1 MSPAQ
6 FLFLTGIIFFF
17 STIVIC
23 FSAEICGKSD
33 RVDSN
38 PVHPVEYLHCLS
50 NITAT
55 HRFSE
60 VKVSGKPI
68 LVTGDRP
75 TGKLHLG
82 HLVGSL
88 QNRIRF
94 QSEYDCFFLV
104 ANLHML
110 TTHYDRAVEVEENTV
125 EMVCDWLSVGMDPEC
140 SVFYV
145 QSQVPQITE
154 LSTILSMLCPVPRLQ
169 RIPTLKEKIQDMGVG
184 DNYSAGLLGYPV
196 LMAADIL
203 MFRATKVPVGEDQLS
218 HVELTRELARRFNF
232 LYGDYF
238 GEPEPLVSEAS
249 RLVGTDGNRKMS
261 KSLNNCIY
269 LSDSEKEV
277 ERKVRSMYTD
287 PKRIRA
293 DIPGTVEGNPVF
305 IYHDLFNDDTEEV
318 EDLKD
323 RYRTGNVGD
332 VEVKKKLA
340 RAINLLLEPI
350 RKKRAQYEERTDEV
364 RDILREGT
372 LKAKRI
378 AEENMEEIKEKV
390 GLFRT

>member
-1 MSPAQ
+1 VFGSDAAEFY
-6 FLFLTGIIFFF
+6 FLLQ
-17 STIVIC
+17 S
-23 FSAEICGKSD
+23 GKS
-33 RVDSN
+33 VGTEASK
-38 PVHPVEYLHCLS
+38 PVRSVEYLYCLS

-55 HRFSE
+55 HRFPE
-60 VKVSGKPI
+60 VKVSSSPI

-94 QSEYDCFFLV
+94 QNEYDCFFLV

-110 TTHYDRAVEVEENTV
+110 TTHYDRAVEVEENTI
-125 EMVCDWLSVGMDPEC
+125 EMVCDWLSVGMDPES

-238 GEPEPLVSEAS
+238 GEPEPLISEAS

-305 IYHDLFNDDTEEV
+305 IYHDLFNDDASEI

-350 RKKRAQYEERTDEV
+350 REKRAQYEGRTDEV
-364 RDILREGT
+364 RDILHEGT

>member
-1 MSPAQ
+1 MTPH
-6 FLFLTGIIFFF
+6 
-17 STIVIC
+17 
-23 FSAEICGKSD
+23 
-33 RVDSN
+33 
-38 PVHPVEYLHCLS
+38 PVPQVEYLRCLS

-60 VKVSGKPI
+60 VKVSGRPI

-110 TTHYDRAVEVEENTV
+110 TTHYDRAVEVEENTT
-125 EMVCDWLSVGMDPEC
+125 EMVCDWLSVGMDPER

-238 GEPEPLVSEAS
+238 GEPEPLISEAS

-269 LSDSEKEV
+269 LSDSQKEV

-305 IYHDLFNDDTEEV
+305 IYHDLFNDDTEEI

-340 RAINLLLEPI
+340 RAINLLLEPV
-350 RKKRAQYEERTDEV
+350 REKRAQYEKRTDEV
-364 RDILREGT
+364 RDILHEGT

>member
-1 MSPAQ
+1 MGGVCVSAGICEKSRNMSPN
-6 FLFLTGIIFFF
+6 LV
-17 STIVIC
+17 S
-23 FSAEICGKSD
+23 
-33 RVDSN
+33 
-38 PVHPVEYLHCLS
+38 PVEYLYCLS
-50 NITAT
+50 NLTAT

-60 VKVSGKPI
+60 VKVSGRPI

-88 QNRIRF
+88 QNRVRF

-110 TTHYDRAVEVEENTV
+110 TTHYDRAVEVEENTI

-154 LSTILSMLCPVPRLQ
+154 LFTILSMLCPVPRLQ

-238 GEPEPLVSEAS
+238 GEPEPLISKAS

-305 IYHDLFNDDTEEV
+305 IYHDLFNEDAGEV

-350 RKKRAQYEERTDEV
+350 REKRAQYEKRTDEV

-372 LKAKRI
+372 LKAKQV

>member
-1 MSPAQ
+1 MS
-6 FLFLTGIIFFF
+6 
-17 STIVIC
+17 
-23 FSAEICGKSD
+23 K
-33 RVDSN
+33 R
-38 PVHPVEYLHCLS
+38 
-50 NITAT
+50 
-55 HRFSE
+55 
-60 VKVSGKPI
+60 PI

-88 QNRIRF
+88 QNRVRF

-154 LSTILSMLCPVPRLQ
+154 LFTMLSMLCPVPRLQ

-238 GEPEPLVSEAS
+238 GEPEPLISKAP

-305 IYHDLFNDDTEEV
+305 IYHDLFNDDAGEI

-340 RAINLLLEPI
+340 RAINLLLEPV
-350 RKKRAQYEERTDEV
+350 REKRAQYEKRTDEV

-372 LKAKRI
+372 LRAKRI

>member
-1 MSPAQ
+1 MGS
-6 FLFLTGIIFFF
+6 
-17 STIVIC
+17 
-23 FSAEICGKSD
+23 
-33 RVDSN
+33 
-38 PVHPVEYLHCLS
+38 
-50 NITAT
+50 
-55 HRFSE
+55 
-60 VKVSGKPI
+60 KPI

-88 QNRIRF
+88 QNRIKF
-94 QSEYDCFFLV
+94 QNEYECFFLV
-104 ANLHML
+104 ANIHML
-110 TTHYDRAVEVEENTV
+110 TTHYDKAGEVEENTI
-125 EMVCDWLSVGMDPEC
+125 EMVCDWLSVGMDPNI

-154 LSTILSMLCPVPRLQ
+154 LAMVLSMICSVPRLQ

-184 DNYSAGLLGYPV
+184 DNYSVGLLGYPV

-203 MFRATKVPVGEDQLS
+203 MFHATKVPVGEDQLS
-218 HVELTRELARRFNF
+218 HLELTRELARRFNF

-238 GEPEPLVSEAS
+238 KEPEPLISDAS

-261 KSLNNCIY
+261 KSLDNCIY

-277 ERKVRSMYTD
+277 ERKVMSMYTD

-305 IYHDLFNDDTEEV
+305 VYHDLFNTDTEQV
-318 EDLKD
+318 NDLKD

-332 VEVKKKLA
+332 VEVKRKLA
-340 RAINLLLEPI
+340 RAINTLLEPI
-350 RKKRAQYEERTDEV
+350 REIRSKYESRKRDVKEF
-364 RDILREGT
+364 LHEGT
-372 LKAKRI
+372 LKAKKL
-378 AEENMEEIKEKV
+378 AEKNMDEIKDKV

>member
-1 MSPAQ
+1 MS
-6 FLFLTGIIFFF
+6 G
-17 STIVIC
+17 
-23 FSAEICGKSD
+23 
-33 RVDSN
+33 R
-38 PVHPVEYLHCLS
+38 
-50 NITAT
+50 
-55 HRFSE
+55 
-60 VKVSGKPI
+60 PI

-110 TTHYDRAVEVEENTV
+110 TTHYDRAVEVEENTI
-125 EMVCDWLSVGMDPEC
+125 EMVCDWLSVGTDPEN

-249 RLVGTDGNRKMS
+249 RLIGTDGNRKMS

-277 ERKVRSMYTD
+277 EQKVRSMYTD

-305 IYHDLFNDDTEEV
+305 IYHDLFNDDPAEIEN
-318 EDLKD
+318 LKA

-350 RKKRAQYEERTDEV
+350 REKRAQYEKRTDEV

-378 AEENMEEIKEKV
+378 AEENMEEIKERV

>member
-1 MSPAQ
+1 MS
-6 FLFLTGIIFFF
+6 G
-17 STIVIC
+17 
-23 FSAEICGKSD
+23 
-33 RVDSN
+33 R
-38 PVHPVEYLHCLS
+38 
-50 NITAT
+50 
-55 HRFSE
+55 
-60 VKVSGKPI
+60 PI

-110 TTHYDRAVEVEENTV
+110 TTHYDRAVEVEENTI
-125 EMVCDWLSVGMDPEC
+125 EMVCDWLSVGMDPES

-238 GEPEPLVSEAS
+238 GEPEPLISEAS

-305 IYHDLFNDDTEEV
+305 IYHDLFNDDTEEI

-350 RKKRAQYEERTDEV
+350 REKRAQYEKRTDEV

-372 LKAKRI
+372 LRAKRI

>member
-1 MSPAQ
+1 
-6 FLFLTGIIFFF
+6 
-17 STIVIC
+17 
-23 FSAEICGKSD
+23 
-33 RVDSN
+33 
-38 PVHPVEYLHCLS
+38 
-50 NITAT
+50 
-55 HRFSE
+55 
-60 VKVSGKPI
+60 
-68 LVTGDRP
+68 
-75 TGKLHLG
+75 
-82 HLVGSL
+82 
-88 QNRIRF
+88 
-94 QSEYDCFFLV
+94 
-104 ANLHML
+104 ML
-110 TTHYDRAVEVEENTV
+110 TTHYDRAVEVEENTI
-125 EMVCDWLSVGMDPEC
+125 EMVCDWLSVGMAPEH

-261 KSLNNCIY
+261 KSLDNCIY
-269 LSDSEKEV
+269 LSDGEKEV

-305 IYHDLFNDDTEEV
+305 IYHDLFNDDAGEV
-318 EDLKD
+318 EDLKN

-340 RAINLLLEPI
+340 RAINFLLEPI
-350 RKKRAQYEERTDEV
+350 REKRAQYEKRTDEV
-364 RDILREGT
+364 RDILRGGT

>member
-1 MSPAQ
+1 MS
-6 FLFLTGIIFFF
+6 
-17 STIVIC
+17 S
-23 FSAEICGKSD
+23 
-33 RVDSN
+33 R
-38 PVHPVEYLHCLS
+38 
-50 NITAT
+50 
-55 HRFSE
+55 
-60 VKVSGKPI
+60 PI

-110 TTHYDRAVEVEENTV
+110 TTHYDRAVEVEENTI

-238 GEPEPLVSEAS
+238 GEPEPLISEAS

-277 ERKVRSMYTD
+277 ESKVRSMYTD

-305 IYHDLFNDDTEEV
+305 IYHDLFNDDVAEI

-350 RKKRAQYEERTDEV
+350 REKRAQYEKRTDEV
-364 RDILREGT
+364 RDILRDGT

-378 AEENMEEIKEKV
+378 AEENMEEIKERV

>member
-1 MSPAQ
+1 MRPWTLVFPGQRGEACSSA
-6 FLFLTGIIFFF
+6 GIR
-17 STIVIC
+17 
-23 FSAEICGKSD
+23 EKSGWMFQD
-33 RVDSN
+33 
-38 PVHPVEYLHCLS
+38 PLCPVEYICCLS

-55 HRFSE
+55 HRLSE
-60 VKVSGKPI
+60 VKVSSRPI

-88 QNRIRF
+88 RNRVRF

-110 TTHYDRAVEVEENTV
+110 TTHYDRAVEVEENTI
-125 EMVCDWLSVGMDPEC
+125 EMVCDWLSVGMDPQS

-232 LYGDYF
+232 IYGDYF

-269 LSDSEKEV
+269 LCDSEKEV

-305 IYHDLFNDDTEEV
+305 IYHDLFNEDAGEV

-350 RKKRAQYEERTDEV
+350 REKRAQYEKRTDEV
-364 RDILREGT
+364 RDILRDGT

>member
-1 MSPAQ
+1 M
-6 FLFLTGIIFFF
+6 
-17 STIVIC
+17 
-23 FSAEICGKSD
+23 
-33 RVDSN
+33 
-38 PVHPVEYLHCLS
+38 S

-60 VKVSGKPI
+60 VKVSGRPI

-110 TTHYDRAVEVEENTV
+110 TTHYDRAVEVEENTI
-125 EMVCDWLSVGMDPEC
+125 EMVCDWLSVGMDPE
-140 SVFYV
+140 SAVFYV

-154 LSTILSMLCPVPRLQ
+154 LFTILSMLCPVPRLQ

-238 GEPEPLVSEAS
+238 GEPEPLISEAS

-305 IYHDLFNDDTEEV
+305 IYHDLFNDDTGEI

-350 RKKRAQYEERTDEV
+350 REKRAQYEKRKDEV

-372 LKAKRI
+372 LRAKRI

>member
-1 MSPAQ
+1 MS
-6 FLFLTGIIFFF
+6 G
-17 STIVIC
+17 
-23 FSAEICGKSD
+23 
-33 RVDSN
+33 R
-38 PVHPVEYLHCLS
+38 
-50 NITAT
+50 
-55 HRFSE
+55 
-60 VKVSGKPI
+60 PI

-110 TTHYDRAVEVEENTV
+110 TTHYDRAVEVEENTT
-125 EMVCDWLSVGMDPEC
+125 EMVCDWLSVGMDPER

-238 GEPEPLVSEAS
+238 GEPEPLISEAS

-269 LSDSEKEV
+269 LSDSQKEV

-305 IYHDLFNDDTEEV
+305 IYHDLFNDDTEEI

-340 RAINLLLEPI
+340 RAINLLLEPV
-350 RKKRAQYEERTDEV
+350 REKRAQYEKRTDEV
-364 RDILREGT
+364 RDILHEGT

>member
-1 MSPAQ
+1 MS
-6 FLFLTGIIFFF
+6 
-17 STIVIC
+17 S
-23 FSAEICGKSD
+23 
-33 RVDSN
+33 R
-38 PVHPVEYLHCLS
+38 
-50 NITAT
+50 
-55 HRFSE
+55 
-60 VKVSGKPI
+60 PI

-94 QSEYDCFFLV
+94 QDEYDCFFLV

-110 TTHYDRAVEVEENTV
+110 TTHYDRAVEVEENTI
-125 EMVCDWLSVGMDPEC
+125 EMVCDWLSVGMDPE
-140 SVFYV
+140 SAVFYV

-154 LSTILSMLCPVPRLQ
+154 LSTILSMLCPVARLQ

-238 GEPEPLVSEAS
+238 GEPEPLISEAS

-305 IYHDLFNDDTEEV
+305 IYHDLFNDDTGEI

-323 RYRTGNVGD
+323 RYRTGNIGD

-350 RKKRAQYEERTDEV
+350 REKRAQYEKRTDEV

-372 LKAKRI
+372 LRAKRI